1 MSDVFHDDF
10 VKDIFVNNIFSG
22 PKASQ
27 RPERAPIKLNNSFL
41 PKPPQQAKQRF
52 STPPRNF
59 ARQSLQQQSQPILK
73 QQVLQRKDG
82 QQRQAVNVN
91 KLKAVTDLE
100 SEIGEVIDG
109 LTELAERFPDDFT
122 SLMDTFHDGHHPH
135 HPHGA
140 ANKAISPMD
149 ILNLANMIT
158 QVSSVG
164 VTGVLHNC
172 QSLFCIPRGILCFVA
187 RFYSNVV

>member
-1 MSDVFHDDF
+1 MIF
-10 VKDIFVNNIFSG
+10 KYDIFVHGIFSG

-41 PKPPQQAKQRF
+41 PKPPQQANQRF
-52 STPPRNF
+52 STPPRSF
-59 ARQSLQQQSQPILK
+59 ARQSPQKQSKPILR

-82 QQRQAVNVN
+82 LQRQAVNVN

-135 HPHGA
+135 QPHGA

-158 QVSSVG
+158 QVSGSRVSYMYIC
-164 VTGVLHNC
+164 T
-172 QSLFCIPRGILCFVA
+172 QLCA
-187 RFYSNVV
+187 GNLNAEQLSKII